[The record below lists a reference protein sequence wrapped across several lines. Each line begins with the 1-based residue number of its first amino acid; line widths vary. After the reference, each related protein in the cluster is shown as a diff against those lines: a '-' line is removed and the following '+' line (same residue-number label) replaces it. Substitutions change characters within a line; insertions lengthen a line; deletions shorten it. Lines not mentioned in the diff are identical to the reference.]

1 MALCSF
7 GCAGAARTA
16 APATEVALVAAPSG
30 AASKAP
36 APPVVLRGLG
46 GLEVGMP
53 VAELIRRVGPPSA
66 VSTRDEERETWIQ
79 AGYEPDNSVFFVAD
93 FREVLS
99 FSAVRLPLFKAFSD
113 GERVLGLKFTL
124 YAADMK
130 PGEAPFGVGGGCVL
144 GAPGSAALRELGEP
158 QVRHVETGASDLE
171 KLEYF
176 DRGLSVAIE
185 DDKIVVFDFFEP
197 PDERTRRLLLDRIR
211 AAEARRTRR
220 PSDR

>member
-1 MALCSF
+1 
-7 GCAGAARTA
+7 
-16 APATEVALVAAPSG
+16 
-30 AASKAP
+30 
-36 APPVVLRGLG
+36 
-46 GLEVGMP
+46 MP